1 MLHEFLICFLII
13 FSAYILFSSL
23 GVCSLIFTYKKNY
36 TLISYFVGKCLFI
49 IFVTFTYEIFKINLK
64 LSLIVFSCI
73 SIFCFCFILFEKKN
87 LFKEILLFFFKFYLP
102 IIIIFLF
109 LAYLYGISFYIFR
122 GNHWDWFAQIS
133 FGEIFNKYDY
143 KNLLSLL
150 SKEDLFISENPILE
164 VGKPFSKSYYF
175 FAFHETFI
183 YQRKLQGLFLA
194 SIFYI
199 DKVNIFLLAFSVKV
213 LFLSSFFSAYYF
225 FIHTFD
231 NSIKVSR
238 IYLTSLALTLSTW
251 SLYLFEIDALAQLS
265 TFPLTLIFFSFIFI
279 NFKSNSNDF
288 DKLFIILLLAVGI
301 FFSYPEQAVII
312 FFATLIFLIIY
323 QRSIFYEKKFYIL
336 LIISA
341 FLISPKIHSYFIY
354 LLNVSAASNDW
365 WGYFGSYV
373 LGRENLV
380 MDTNS
385 VSLIRE
391 IINNNETSLIFKLKE
406 IYFLHYNNNYSLVI
420 LAILPSIIGLYFLV
434 DPSYSILNLI
444 FLSILNL
451 FLLGIIF
458 YNVRSLIILKE
469 KRFQYFRFY
478 LSYFLII
485 SLFFISNNQIYIFF
499 KLVFFFS
506 PFIALFFCIL
516 FDKKN
521 KINFV
526 IIILFLF
533 FPIYKFGQYNHG
545 INKYDSFPSI
555 LNVDLKK
562 NINWDIDLVML
573 KKCKNIHVN
582 IDDQVPNI
590 FISLMLDHKKI
601 KYFNNSS
608 YVKKE
613 IKTLNSYDCQLYMN
627 DGNFILKKI
636 N

>member
-1 MLHEFLICFLII
+1 MLYEFLICFLII
-13 FSAYILFSSL
+13 FSAYIFFSSL
-23 GVCSLIFTYKKNY
+23 GVCSLIFTSKKNY
-36 TLISYFVGKCLFI
+36 TLISYFIGKCLFI
-49 IFVTFTYEIFKINLK
+49 IFITFTYEIFKINLK
-64 LSLIVFSCI
+64 LSLIIFSCI
-73 SIFCFCFILFEKKN
+73 SFFCLCFIMFKKKN
-87 LFKEILLFFFKFYLP
+87 LFKELLLSFFKFYFP
-102 IIIIFLF
+102 IVIIFLF

-143 KNLLSLL
+143 KSLLSLL
-150 SKEDLFISENPILE
+150 SKEDLSISENPILE
-164 VGKPFSKSYYF
+164 VGKPFLKSYYF

-199 DKVNIFLLAFSVKV
+199 DKVNIFLLAFSIKV
-213 LFLSSFFSAYYF
+213 LFLSSIFSAYYF
-225 FIHTFD
+225 FIHSFD

-238 IYLTSLALTLSTW
+238 IYLTSFALTLSTW
-251 SLYLFEIDALAQLS
+251 TLYLFEIDALAQLS
-265 TFPLTLIFFSFIFI
+265 TFPLTLIFFSFIFL
-279 NFKSNSNDF
+279 NFKSISSDF
-288 DKLFIILLLAVGI
+288 DKLFIVFLLSVSI

-341 FLISPKIHSYFIY
+341 LLISPKAYTYLIY
-354 LLNVSAASNDW
+354 LFNVSGTSNDW

-385 VSLIRE
+385 VNLIRE

-406 IYFLHYNNNYSLVI
+406 IYLLHYNNNYSLII
-420 LAILPSIIGLYFLV
+420 LTILPSMMGLYFLA
-434 DPSYSILNLI
+434 DPVYSILNLI
-444 FLSILNL
+444 FLVIVNL

-458 YNVRSLIILKE
+458 YNVKNLILLKQ
-469 KRFQYFRFY
+469 KNFQYFRFY
-478 LSYFLII
+478 LLYFFII
-485 SLFFISNNQIYIFF
+485 ALFFLFNNQIYILF

-506 PFIALFFCIL
+506 PFIALFFCFL

-521 KINFV
+521 KINFF

-533 FPIYKFGQYNHG
+533 FPIYKYSQYNHG

-555 LNVDLKK
+555 LNLDLKK
-562 NINWDIDLVML
+562 KINWDIDLGML
-573 KKCKNIHVN
+573 KKCKNIKVDIN
-582 IDDQVPNI
+582 DQVPNI
-590 FISLMLDHKKI
+590 FISLTLDHKKI
-601 KYFNNSS
+601 EYFNNSR

-613 IKTLNSYDCQLYMN
+613 TKTVNSYDCQLSMN
-627 DGNFILKKI
+627 NGNFILKR
-636 N
+636 